1 MLKSIQDAVPWEM
14 PSVTPILSD
23 LCFLST
29 ERIIEPFSLNCCEDS
44 LRTFTENTQSDDLYT
59 EYSTLYIQY
68 IYIQS
73 IHLMVLMMTMMIG
86 EEKLRRADM
95 IEFKIPNDIIIFC
108 HFLALSILFFF
119 LMKNHMFLVSFV
131 CVPHLLCQP
140 ALSMWQE
147 EPRHELNDNINL
159 IFLHSRWDVL

>member
-119 LMKNHMFLVSFV
+119 FNEEPYVPSQLCVCPSFV
-131 CVPHLLCQP
+131 VPACTIHVVGR
-140 ALSMWQE
+140 AKT
-147 EPRHELNDNINL
+147 
-159 IFLHSRWDVL
+159 

>member
-29 ERIIEPFSLNCCEDS
+29 ERIIEPFSLNCYENS
-44 LRTFTENTQSDDLYT
+44 LRTFTESTQSDDLYT
-59 EYSTLYIQY
+59 EYSTVYIQY

-73 IHLMVLMMTMMIG
+73 IHLMVLMMIMIG
-86 EEKLRRADM
+86 EEKLRCADM

-108 HFLALSILFFF
+108 HFLALSILIFF
-119 LMKNHMFLVSFV
+119 N
-131 CVPHLLCQP
+131 
-140 ALSMWQE
+140 E
-147 EPRHELNDNINL
+147 EPY
-159 IFLHSRWDVL
+159 VLSQLCVFPSFALPASTIHVVGRAKT